1 MQSIIDAL
9 KNGDAKVRL
18 AIVADIVSIL
28 GVSLATVVGGSFA
41 LRGKLDVEN
50 IVGVSASALLS
61 LAGASLVVLVFLA
74 LSSWLRRRISDNPIA
89 LGLLQFSLWAVF
101 GALFLLAALFSYEI
115 LTNMRYVS
123 AP

>member
-9 KNGDAKVRL
+9 KNGDAKARL

-28 GVSLATVVGGSFA
+28 GVSLATLVGGSFA
-41 LRGKLDVEN
+41 LSGKLDVEN

-61 LAGASLVVLVFLA
+61 LAGASLVVLAFLA
-74 LSSWLRRRISDNPIA
+74 SSSWLRRRISGNPIA
-89 LGLLQFSLWAVF
+89 LGLLQFSLWDVF
-101 GALFLLAALFSYEI
+101 GALFLLAAFFSYEI